1 MLAKLEKR
9 KKGRIEVTRFKG
21 LGEMNEDQLKETT
34 MAPATRRLVRLTLS
48 DDNLEEVKALMDKLL
63 SKDRAQDRREWLEVK
78 GNLAD
83 ISD

>member
-1 MLAKLEKR
+1 MLAKLEKK

-34 MAPATRRLVRLTLS
+34 MDPATRRLVQLTLS
-48 DDNLEEVKALMDKLL
+48 DDNLEEVRALMDKLL

>member
-1 MLAKLEKR
+1 
-9 KKGRIEVTRFKG
+9 V
-21 LGEMNEDQLKETT
+21 Q
-34 MAPATRRLVRLTLS
+34 LTLS
-48 DDNLEEVKALMDKLL
+48 DDNLEEVRALMDKLL